1 MGRIKIRYLN
11 VYYAL
16 TGKKE
21 ESVEFADPL
30 TLRDL
35 VEKVVQS
42 GGLKFKNSVLDDK
55 NEPRPHVWILVNRVR
70 IKDLRE
76 TLHDGDT
83 VVFSLPPV
91 GG

>member
-1 MGRIKIRYLN
+1 MGRIKVRYLN

-21 ESVEFADPL
+21 ETVEFADPL
-30 TLRDL
+30 TLGDL

-42 GGLKFKNSVLDDK
+42 GGPKFKESILDDK
-55 NEPRPHVWILVNRVR
+55 NALRPHVWILVNRVR
-70 IKDLRE
+70 VKDFQE
-76 TLHDGDT
+76 ELHDGDR

>member
-21 ESVEFADPL
+21 ETVEFTHPL
-30 TLRDL
+30 TLGDL
-35 VEKVVQS
+35 VERVVRN
-42 GGLKFKNSVLDDK
+42 GGPKFRDSILDDANALK
-55 NEPRPHVWILVNRVR
+55 PHVWILVNRTR
-70 IKDLRE
+70 IKDFKE
-76 TLHDGDT
+76 ELHDGDT
-83 VVFSLPPV
+83 VVFSLLPV

>member
-1 MGRIKIRYLN
+1 MVRIKLRYLN
-11 VYYAL
+11 VYSAL

-21 ESVEFADPL
+21 ETVHFAGPL
-30 TLRDL
+30 TLGDL

-42 GGLKFKNSVLDDK
+42 GGRKFKESILDDK
-55 NEPRPHVWILVNRVR
+55 NALRPHVWILVNRVR
-70 IKDLRE
+70 IKDLRK
-76 TLHDGDT
+76 TLGDGDT